1 MKQVLD
7 LDQVLSSDWV
17 VQENQTI
24 DLSYANRVINTYD
37 ELGLEMML
45 RLQDQD
51 PNCKS
56 ISMTVGTEE
65 TESMLRKA
73 LALSVGEAIRIDQ
86 TISMDQMP
94 QAVARLLCAGIQKIG
109 DVDLVICGRQASGSD
124 YGQTGLILAELLNWP
139 CMSLVTEVVRRND
152 QWIITHQVDDG
163 LEEVVVEGPVVLT
176 MTQSADHFLR
186 MATLRNTMVAKK
198 KEITLW
204 SLADLEKWELA
215 KKDAGV
221 RLSKIFTI
229 EESKDCVM
237 LDGPEIFVDRMIE
250 EMQHVNR
257 SEGVGL

>member
-1 MKQVLD
+1 M
-7 LDQVLSSDWV
+7 DQVLSSDWV
-17 VQENQTI
+17 VQEDQTI

-45 RLQDQD
+45 RLQDED

-73 LALSVGEAIRIDQ
+73 LALSVGEAIRIDR

-94 QAVARLLCAGIQKIG
+94 QVVARMLCAGIQKIN

-124 YGQTGLILAELLNWP
+124 YGQTGLILAELLGWP
-139 CMSLVTEVVRRND
+139 CMSLVTDLVRLGD
-152 QWIITHQVDDG
+152 QWIIIHQVDDG
-163 LEEVVVEGPVVLT
+163 LEEVVLRGPVVLT

-186 MATLRNTMVAKK
+186 MATLRDTMAAKK
-198 KEITLW
+198 KKITQW
-204 SLADLEKWELA
+204 SLSDLNKWESE
-215 KKDAGV
+215 KKTAGV
-221 RLSKIFTI
+221 HLSRIFTV
-229 EESKDCVM
+229 EESKECVM
-237 LDGPEIFVDRMIE
+237 LDDPEIFVDRMIE
-250 EMQHVNR
+250 EMQGVNR

>member
-56 ISMTVGTEE
+56 IALTVGTEE

-73 LALSVGEAIRIDQ
+73 LALLVGEAIRIDCA
-86 TISMDQMP
+86 ISMNQMP
-94 QAVARLLCAGIQKIG
+94 QAVARMLWAGIEKID
-109 DVDLVICGRQASGSD
+109 DVDLVICGRQSSGSD

-139 CMSLVTEVVRRND
+139 CISLVTDFVRQND
-152 QWIITHQVDDG
+152 QWMITHQVDDG

-204 SLADLEKWELA
+204 SLSELEKWKLA

-229 EESKDCVM
+229 EDSKDCVM
-237 LDGPEIFVDRMIE
+237 LDGPEIFVDRMIK
-250 EMQHVNR
+250 EMKEVNR

>member
-37 ELGLEMML
+37 ELGLEIML

-56 ISMTVGTEE
+56 ISLTVGTEE
-65 TESMLRKA
+65 SESMLRKA
-73 LALSVGEAIRIDQ
+73 LALSVGEAIRIDCA
-86 TISMDQMP
+86 ISMNQMP
-94 QAVARLLCAGIQKIG
+94 QAVARMLWAGIQKIG
-109 DVDLVICGRQASGSD
+109 HVDLVICGRQASGSD

-139 CMSLVTEVVRRND
+139 CISLVTDLVRRND
-152 QWIITHQVDDG
+152 QWIIIHQVDDG

-186 MATLRNTMVAKK
+186 MASLRDTMAAKE

-204 SLADLEKWELA
+204 SLADLEKWELE
-215 KKDAGV
+215 KKEAGV
-221 RLSKIFTI
+221 RLSKIFAI
-229 EESKDCVM
+229 EENKECVM
-237 LDGPEIFVDRMIE
+237 LDDPEIFVDRMIE
-250 EMQHVNR
+250 EIRQVNP